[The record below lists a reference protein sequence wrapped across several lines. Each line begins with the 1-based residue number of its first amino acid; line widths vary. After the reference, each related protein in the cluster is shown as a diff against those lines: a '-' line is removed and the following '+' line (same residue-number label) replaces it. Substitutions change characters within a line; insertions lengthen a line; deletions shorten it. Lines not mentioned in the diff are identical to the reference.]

1 MKKRLEWLQN
11 LSKERRFVF
20 VSCGLVSVVLVTAF
34 VVLFFSIRSVI
45 RSARELTDAQI
56 GNVLSQT
63 QRLFENYS
71 RFCTNLSVN
80 GKVAEFA
87 ALSQTESDDTFALAG
102 YELQK
107 ELNSLVS
114 VYGEDINMAALY
126 FPASE
131 SVVTIA
137 RHLHGEHE
145 TKLFFDS
152 YPDLTPRNLE
162 TLPSGTW
169 WNAHFAVQASR
180 NWVVHRAKL
189 VNDTPLYI
197 FIEYDMDSFVQRLSA
212 RSDELLVFAGSEK
225 HCYYS
230 NRSAPSDD
238 LWSDLLSQIEAGG
251 KFRFDGAS
259 YFGSNAEGELP
270 QMRLV
275 VGLPGGHIERIEQV
289 FLVVILGAA
298 CLVAISLAWM
308 VAFLNRRVFVPL
320 EKLAQVGNRGNR
332 DMQTV
337 IRAVTDG
344 YVSMADR
351 RDQLMRERDNL
362 VPLALGRLLSRL
374 DESSPG
380 AQKSA
385 ESCLWLA
392 GISPSEGYAMFA
404 VTCLEDPQGL
414 FRPTGQESGDNLRLG
429 LFYDLLKNILNDLLF
444 AEHPGTIA
452 ILPGHWYSVI
462 VTCPSS
468 REFREIDDVRQRLPG
483 IYAEIFSA
491 TIRTTTIFSGTGAAQ
506 LSVTAAQLM
515 HQASF
520 LQFWG
525 DEKDPVRT
533 ASEQLSFTEYC
544 QAVRKLINRLGAQ
557 DYEEIPS
564 TLDEILRQA
573 VPASAEDIQI
583 TKNRIYAM
591 TSILVIAINEQLS
604 DEREFVDSM
613 HLEERLYNSETI
625 TDFRRE
631 LQDVL
636 SALIAHRESVAPPD
650 PSGNLMEQTR
660 LYLLDHYTET
670 GLNVSTVAD
679 QFGISVSYLSRSFK
693 EVHGVNLLEYIQRLR
708 VDAAKKLLRDHSIKD
723 VAQMVGFWDSQAL
736 VRAFKKYEGI
746 GPGEYK
752 KVLKKD
758 KPLL

>member
-1 MKKRLEWLQN
+1 MKKKLVWVRN
-11 LSKERRFVF
+11 LSKEQRLVF
-20 VSCGLVSVVLVTAF
+20 ASCGLVSVVLITAF
-34 VVLFFSIRSVI
+34 VVLFSSVRSMI
-45 RSARELTDAQI
+45 QSARDLTDAQI
-56 GNVLSQT
+56 SNVLSQT

-71 RFCTNLSVN
+71 RFCTILSAN
-80 GKVAEFA
+80 GSVAAFA
-87 ALSQTESDDTFALAG
+87 SLAPTESDDTFALAG

-126 FPASE
+126 FPSNN
-131 SVVTIA
+131 SVITMA
-137 RHLHGEHE
+137 RHLHGENE
-145 TKLFFDS
+145 LNLFFGS
-152 YPDLTPRNLE
+152 YPDLTPHNLE

-169 WNAHFAVQASR
+169 WNTHFATQAARS
-180 NWVVHRAKL
+180 WVVHRAKL
-189 VNDTPLYI
+189 SNDTPLYI
-197 FIEYDMDSFVQRLSA
+197 FVEYDLDSFVSRLSSQ
-212 RSDELLVFAGSEK
+212 SDNLIVFAGSEK

-230 NRSAPSDD
+230 NRSVPADD
-238 LWSDLLSQIEAGG
+238 VWMDLLTRIGEDGQ
-251 KFRFDGAS
+251 FRFGGTS
-259 YFGSNAEGELP
+259 YFGAHTAGALP
-270 QMRLV
+270 QLHLA
-275 VGLPGGHIERIEQV
+275 VGLPSGHIERIEQI
-289 FLVVILGAA
+289 FLVVILVAA
-298 CLVAISLAWM
+298 VLVAVSLTWM
-308 VAFLNRRVFVPL
+308 AVCLNRRVFAPL
-320 EKLAQVGNRGNR
+320 EKLAQVGSRDNR

-337 IRAVTDG
+337 IHAVTDG

-374 DESSPG
+374 DESRPD

-404 VTCLEDPQGL
+404 VTCLDDPQGL
-414 FRPTGQESGDNLRLG
+414 FRPLRRESSGDLRLG
-429 LFYDLLKNILNDLLF
+429 LFHDLLKNILNDLLF

-452 ILPGHWYSVI
+452 ILPGHWYAVI
-462 VTCPSS
+462 VACPS
-468 REFREIDDVRQRLPG
+468 EHEQREIDEVRQRLPG

-491 TIRTTTIFSGTGAAQ
+491 TIRTTEIFTGTGAGQLSGTSAQ
-506 LSVTAAQLM
+506 LL

-525 DEKDPVRT
+525 DEQNSGQDT
-533 ASEQLSFTEYC
+533 SAQLSFTEYC

-557 DYEEIPS
+557 DYEDIPE
-564 TLDEILRQA
+564 TVDHLLKQA
-573 VPASAEDIQI
+573 VPVSAEDIQI

-604 DEREFVDSM
+604 DEREFIDSM
-613 HLEERLYNSETI
+613 HLEERLYNSDSI
-625 TDFRRE
+625 ADFRRE

-636 SALIAHRESVAPPD
+636 SALIAHREAAAPPD
-650 PSGNLMEQTR
+650 SPHNLMEQAR
-660 LYLLDHYTET
+660 LYLLEHYTET
-670 GLNVSTVAD
+670 GLNVSTVAE

-708 VDAAKKLLRDHSIKD
+708 VDAAKKLLRNHSIKD

-736 VRAFKKYEGI
+736 VRTFKKYEGI

-752 KVLKKD
+752 KALKRD
-758 KPLL
+758 GVIL